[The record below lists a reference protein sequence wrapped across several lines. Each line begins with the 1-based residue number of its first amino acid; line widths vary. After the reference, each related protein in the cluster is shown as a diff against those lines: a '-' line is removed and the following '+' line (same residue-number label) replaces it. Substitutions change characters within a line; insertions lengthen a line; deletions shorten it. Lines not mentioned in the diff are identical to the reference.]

1 MKLINVYIEHLTLQ
15 LNQLFTYACDE
26 PVQKGCRVKVD
37 FAHRKCIGFVQETDV
52 KSDLKNMFEVAP
64 SLEWETNVVKAP
76 PGITPANTSPAEIAF
91 SIVADI
97 QLKLGKKTRG

>member
-37 FAHRKCIGFVQETDV
+37 FAHRECIGFVQETDV
-52 KSDLKNMFEVAP
+52 KSD
-64 SLEWETNVVKAP
+64 
-76 PGITPANTSPAEIAF
+76 
-91 SIVADI
+91 
-97 QLKLGKKTRG
+97 

>member
-37 FAHRKCIGFVQETDV
+37 FAHRECIGFVQETDV
-52 KSDLKNMFEVAP
+52 KSDLKNIKPVLEVIDKEPLLNEELLDLAQYI
-64 SLEWETNVVKAP
+64 SKRYVCSVISA
-76 PGITPANTSPAEIAF
+76 
-91 SIVADI
+91 
-97 QLKLGKKTRG
+97 